1 MTEDALNNVN
11 SQSSLKTVA
20 LRVVELPLSLY
31 SSLPQVRCS
40 PGAKKLFAVAA
51 FGAVSLIFLAR
62 HFKRRKGK
70 TKKTP
75 QPPWGQE
82 SFVPGFLTTA
92 PSEKDSSRS
101 SSRQNLSLSLNSKA
115 GQSYNLYPNG
125 ALCSRFSGSA
135 QSLASANSVNSSNSC
150 ACANNSSSWD
160 KAAEDNEINAVNIP
174 VTTPEN
180 LYLMA
185 YWKYF
190 YAAQGESLI
199 RGVAWRLSY
208 QMLELVTCLKPSRP
222 CMGSW
227 PSAVVHVPR
236 GRNSLRSH
244 VNEDVCTR
252 MELFEEALRRWEQ
265 ALTFR
270 SRQAEDEADC
280 GSIKLGAGDAIAE
293 ESVEDIMSAEFIH
306 KLESVLQRAYRLQE
320 EFEATL
326 GSSDPSSLANDIEGS
341 TVRRARPPV
350 FCVCLPAGLSR
361 ENVEPNIATDSHSS
375 LSLASAERGSCHAQ
389 RALQQGALE
398 ASRDRDR
405 FPEQRLADSFS
416 RGLAHRWGESTF
428 KIACLPLIGHCFFCG
443 FLDKN
448 TDITVREDDDFCLR
462 DTLSIA
468 STDSFVSAA
477 ELSEHRELRGAC
489 ALGSLCHYPLYEDAL
504 RLAEEGQVSCRVLRT
519 EMLECLGDTDFL
531 AKLHCVR
538 QACEVILSERAT
550 RAFLA
555 ETGKKILSAIV
566 VKARKNPK
574 RFEEVFEEMMSFLEH
589 TDHWENTELELAAR
603 GVKHLN
609 FYDIVL
615 DFILMDSFEDLE
627 NPPISIQNV
636 VNNRWL
642 NSSFKE
648 TAVASSCWSVLKQK
662 RQHMKVP
669 DGFIAHFYAVCEHIS
684 PVLAWGFLGPKS
696 SLHDFCCFF
705 KACKASAL
713 AVTRQ
718 GDSLAL
724 KAERRVYLFFL
735 RYIVSRDVKR
745 RRTDTCSVRTSV
757 TRRYD
762 APFRAAAW
770 DKRDAPSPRGQ
781 EGGAAPRQAD
791 RDRET
796 VAKTLSDE
804 STGHDQVLFF
814 LKDIFDLEKVR
825 YSGVDSLAEDVL
837 QLLHRRSELLLAYL
851 GADSLRRV
859 NGCVAGSGSGPG
871 RELAGGLL
879 EARVQ

>member
-1 MTEDALNNVN
+1 MTEDALSNVN

-20 LRVVELPLSLY
+20 LRVGELPLSLY

-40 PGAKKLFAVAA
+40 PGVKKLFAVAA

-82 SFVPGFLTTA
+82 NFVPGFLTTA
-92 PSEKDSSRS
+92 PSEKGRADGHDSSRS

-180 LYLMA
+180 LYLM
-185 YWKYF
+185 
-190 YAAQGESLI
+190 G
-199 RGVAWRLSY
+199 
-208 QMLELVTCLKPSRP
+208 
-222 CMGSW
+222 
-227 PSAVVHVPR
+227 
-236 GRNSLRSH
+236 
-244 VNEDVCTR
+244 

-280 GSIKLGAGDAIAE
+280 SSIKLGAGDAIAE

-326 GSSDPSSLANDIEGS
+326 GSSDPSSLANDI
-341 TVRRARPPV
+341 
-350 FCVCLPAGLSR
+350 
-361 ENVEPNIATDSHSS
+361 
-375 LSLASAERGSCHAQ
+375 
-389 RALQQGALE
+389 
-398 ASRDRDR
+398 
-405 FPEQRLADSFS
+405 
-416 RGLAHRWGESTF
+416 
-428 KIACLPLIGHCFFCG
+428 
-443 FLDKN
+443 DKN

-477 ELSEHRELRGAC
+477 ELSEHRDLRGAC
-489 ALGSLCHYPLYEDAL
+489 ALGSLCRYPLYEDAL
-504 RLAEEGQVSCRVLRT
+504 RLAEEGQISCRVLRT

-705 KACKASAL
+705 K
-713 AVTRQ
+713 
-718 GDSLAL
+718 
-724 KAERRVYLFFL
+724 
-735 RYIVSRDVKR
+735 
-745 RRTDTCSVRTSV
+745 
-757 TRRYD
+757 
-762 APFRAAAW
+762 
-770 DKRDAPSPRGQ
+770 
-781 EGGAAPRQAD
+781 
-791 RDRET
+791 
-796 VAKTLSDE
+796 
-804 STGHDQVLFF
+804 DQVLFF

-825 YSGVDSLAEDVL
+825 YSGVDSLAQDVL

-859 NGCVAGSGSGPG
+859 NGCVPGSGPG